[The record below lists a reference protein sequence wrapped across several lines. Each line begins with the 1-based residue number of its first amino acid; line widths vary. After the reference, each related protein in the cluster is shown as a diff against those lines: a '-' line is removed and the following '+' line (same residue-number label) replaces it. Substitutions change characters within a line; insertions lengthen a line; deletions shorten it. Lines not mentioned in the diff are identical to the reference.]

1 MYLLEFREKEKKTN
15 ILGGK
20 KRERER
26 DGNKK
31 GTRMD
36 ICILKRDI
44 LNVCQWRIQRWIIKF
59 QQALGLLC
67 WIGIFMVT
75 KFPITVFSQSVQWLS
90 HVQLCHPMDCS
101 MPGFPVY
108 HQFPEFVQTH
118 VHWVSD
124 AIQPSHPLLSPSP
137 LAFNLSH
144 VLDIYIIGKENKN
157 SWIVLPWWSIG

>member
-1 MYLLEFREKEKKTN
+1 MTLYWVGQKVYSGFSIRYYRKPKQTFGQPNVSVGVQRKGEENKHP
-15 ILGGK
+15 GGKK

-67 WIGIFMVT
+67 
-75 KFPITVFSQSVQWLS
+75 
-90 HVQLCHPMDCS
+90 
-101 MPGFPVY
+101 
-108 HQFPEFVQTH
+108 
-118 VHWVSD
+118 
-124 AIQPSHPLLSPSP
+124 
-137 LAFNLSH
+137 
-144 VLDIYIIGKENKN
+144 
-157 SWIVLPWWSIG
+157 

>member
-67 WIGIFMVT
+67 
-75 KFPITVFSQSVQWLS
+75 
-90 HVQLCHPMDCS
+90 
-101 MPGFPVY
+101 
-108 HQFPEFVQTH
+108 
-118 VHWVSD
+118 
-124 AIQPSHPLLSPSP
+124 
-137 LAFNLSH
+137 
-144 VLDIYIIGKENKN
+144 
-157 SWIVLPWWSIG
+157 